1 MTFLHPLQ
9 QSREWYKFVSERAVK
24 DPEVLKLVAV
34 YIDSMNNLNRRL
46 VELSSAE
53 PTLGAMKLSKTASAS
68 DGFIQMAKEYNEFHG
83 VKMTEQEL
91 LNDARKHGLAPVTAP

>member
-34 YIDSMNNLNRRL
+34 YIDAMNNLNRRL
-46 VELSSAE
+46 VELASSE
-53 PTLGAMKLSKTASAS
+53 PTLKTAKVAKAASAS

-91 LNDARKHGLAPVTAP
+91 IDDARKHGLVPITAI